1 MKKYQFKQGES
12 VEFYLRYYNSFSD
25 SYVDTIITI
34 RFFQETYFLEDELL
48 EFLGDK
54 IFNSV
59 IQKNK
64 KNLEELSNILDYI
77 EQSDDLQYFAD
88 YIYLISK
95 IVFVIQNESYAL
107 AYDLGSLELNEI
119 VHWKIKKLELFSS
132 FFF

>member
-12 VEFYLRYYNSFSD
+12 VEFNLRYYNSFSD

-77 EQSDDLQYFAD
+77 
-88 YIYLISK
+88 
-95 IVFVIQNESYAL
+95 
-107 AYDLGSLELNEI
+107 
-119 VHWKIKKLELFSS
+119 
-132 FFF
+132 